1 MSDIF
6 REIDQDLRRDRAA
19 DAARRYGVIVG
30 GVALV
35 VILGVGGWRFMEYR
49 ASQQAATTGVAF
61 EQAVKQLRA
70 GGDAAVG
77 DRELDAIAAKSAG
90 GYPALARF
98 RLASQKA
105 ATDKAAAIAAFDALA
120 ADAKLDQSLRDLA
133 RIRAATIDVDV
144 APPEAIVKRL
154 EGLAAPNG
162 AWRSQAR
169 ELIGLAWMKAGKL
182 EEAGR
187 WFSQV
192 AVDGD
197 APQSLRRR
205 AQLFMELAAAGP
217 VTTVAAPASASPS
230 LFNAP
235 QPQLTPAAPAQQPA
249 APAQQP
255 AAPR

>member
-6 REIDQDLRRDRAA
+6 REIDEDLRRDRAA
-19 DAARRYGVIVG
+19 DLARRYGGVAL

-35 VILGVGGWRFMEYR
+35 VILGVGGWRFMEHR
-49 ASQQAATTGVAF
+49 AAQQAADAGVAF
-61 EQAVKQLRA
+61 EQALKQLRDGGNAAA
-70 GGDAAVG
+70 GVSAL
-77 DRELDAIAAKSAG
+77 ETIAGQSAG
-90 GYPALARF
+90 GYRTLARF

-105 ATDKAAAIAAFDALA
+105 ITDKPAAIAAFDALA
-120 ADAKLDQSLRDLA
+120 ADNSLDPALRDLA
-133 RIRAATIDVDV
+133 RVRAAAIDIDI
-144 APPEAIVKRL
+144 APPEAIVKRM
-154 EGLAAPNG
+154 EGLAAPNS

-192 AVDGD
+192 AVDGE

-217 VTTVAAPASASPS
+217 VTAAPAPAPAAASPS

-235 QPQLTPAAPAQQPA
+235 QPQLTPAAPAQPSGG
-249 APAQQP
+249 P
-255 AAPR
+255 APR

>member
-6 REIDQDLRRDRAA
+6 REIDEDLRRDRAA
-19 DAARRYGVIVG
+19 DLARRYGGVAAV
-30 GVALV
+30 VALV

-49 ASQQAATTGVAF
+49 ASQQAADAGVAF
-61 EQAVKQLRA
+61 EQAVKQLRD
-70 GGDAAVG
+70 GGDAAAGV
-77 DRELDAIAAKSAG
+77 RALEAIAGQSAG
-90 GYPALARF
+90 GYRTLARF

-120 ADAKLDQSLRDLA
+120 ADSSLDPALRDMA
-133 RIRAATIDVDV
+133 RIRAATIDVDM
-144 APPEAIVKRL
+144 ASPEAIVKRL
-154 EGLAAPNG
+154 EGLAAPNHV
-162 AWRSQAR
+162 WRNQAR

-187 WFSQV
+187 WFAQV
-192 AVDGD
+192 AVDGE

-217 VTTVAAPASASPS
+217 VIAAAAPAADSPS

-235 QPQLTPAAPAQQPA
+235 QPQLTPARPSGGP
-249 APAQQP
+249 
-255 AAPR
+255 APR

>member
-6 REIDQDLRRDRAA
+6 REIDEDLRRDRAA
-19 DAARRYGVIVG
+19 DLARRYGGVAA

-35 VILGVGGWRFMEYR
+35 VILGVGGWRFMEHR
-49 ASQQAATTGVAF
+49 AAQQAANAGVAF
-61 EQAVKQLRA
+61 EQALKQLRDGGNAAA
-70 GGDAAVG
+70 GVSAL
-77 DRELDAIAAKSAG
+77 EAIASQSAG
-90 GYPALARF
+90 GYRTLARF

-120 ADAKLDQSLRDLA
+120 ADSSLDGALRDLA
-133 RIRAATIDVDV
+133 RIRAATIDVDT
-144 APPEAIVKRL
+144 ASPEAIVKRM
-154 EGLAAPNG
+154 EGLAAPNS

-192 AVDGD
+192 AVDGE

-217 VTTVAAPASASPS
+217 VTVAAVPATASPS

-235 QPQLTPAAPAQQPA
+235 QPQLTPALSTPAQPA
-249 APAQQP
+249 GGP
-255 AAPR
+255 APR